1 MEKLFQSADLPSEIQ
16 ELLKAIEEQHRLMLE
31 MQANLRQLEHDLA
44 LARQTPDE
52 HTQEKHGQEHPVHS
66 K

>member
-1 MEKLFQSADLPSEIQ
+1 
-16 ELLKAIEEQHRLMLE
+16 
-31 MQANLRQLEHDLA
+31 LRQLEHDLA

>member
-1 MEKLFQSADLPSEIQ
+1 MEKLFQAADLPSEIQ

-31 MQANLRQLEHDLA
+31 MRANLQQLELDLA
-44 LARQTPDE
+44 LARQTQDE
-52 HTQEKHGQEHPVHS
+52 HEQVKHGHEHPAHS